1 MQKFAYQRSS
11 CNRNNQ
17 PFIFTFSPF
26 LSTLVAVDN
35 FIVSA
40 RKYRPVTF
48 ESVVGQQH
56 VTNTLKNAIKN
67 NQLAQAFLF
76 CGPRGVGK
84 TTCARILAKT
94 INCTNLQPSG
104 EACAECDSCRAFQ
117 NGNSFN
123 VHELDAASNN
133 SVDDIRSLIE
143 QVRIP
148 PQAGRYKVYIIDE
161 VHMLSQA
168 AFNAFLKT
176 LEEPPNYAIF
186 ILATT
191 EKHKILPTILSRCQ
205 IFDFNRIRVDDMANH
220 LASIAQKESISYE
233 PDGLHIIAQ
242 KADGGLRDALS
253 MFDQIVSF
261 SGGQVTYRSVIDNLN
276 ILDYDYYFNVTDS
289 LLGED
294 TTKTLLL
301 FDEILAN
308 GFDGSHF
315 ITGLSGH
322 LRNLLV
328 AKDAAT
334 LKLLEVSEGIRNKY
348 LQQSQQSSTSFLL
361 SAMNIANQCD
371 LNYRLSKNQ
380 RLQVE
385 LALLKICHL
394 GAVFTAAS
402 APVPAALAG
411 EALKKN
417 FESALTPAT
426 ETPKAVNVAP
436 LEQAKVQA
444 IKQEVDVPVP
454 LPPASAVSEPAPA
467 YQAATPSLSST
478 PSITAT
484 PSLSA
489 TPSLTAT
496 PSINATPALKAGVAE
511 KHVTEA
517 LPSASPQPV
526 ANKPEPPVRP
536 LVGSLLASS
545 SLSPSLKGGNAGSLV
560 VEEEE
565 EPYVYGTDKED
576 FTTDAFLKCWN
587 DYAAKIKAEGKATL
601 VTILTANAPVMQR
614 PYLFD
619 IGVSNRTQ
627 ENVFREEKPGLM
639 NHLRTTLRNFE
650 IEVNTRIEENAVS
663 RKPYTD
669 IEKFQH
675 MVAKNPQLMELKK
688 RFNLEFD

>member
-1 MQKFAYQRSS
+1 M
-11 CNRNNQ
+11 
-17 PFIFTFSPF
+17 
-26 LSTLVAVDN
+26 DN

-94 INCTNLQPSG
+94 INCTNLQPNG
-104 EACAECDSCRAFQ
+104 EACGTCDSCRAFQ

-133 SVDDIRSLIE
+133 SVDDIRSLID

-176 LEEPPNYAIF
+176 LEEPPHYAIF

-205 IFDFNRIRVDDMANH
+205 IFDFNRIRVEDMANH
-220 LASIAQKESISYE
+220 LSSIAQKESIAYE

-261 SGGQVTYRSVIDNLN
+261 SGGQVTYKSVIDNLN
-276 ILDYDYYFNVTDS
+276 ILDYDYYFNITDS
-289 LLGED
+289 LLNED
-294 TTKTLLL
+294 TSKTLLL
-301 FDEILAN
+301 FDEILAK

-315 ITGLSGH
+315 IGGLSGH

-328 AKDAAT
+328 GKDPAT

-348 LQQSQQSSTSFLL
+348 LQQSQQASTSFLL
-361 SAMNIANQCD
+361 SAMSIANQCD

-394 GAVFTAAS
+394 PSALNLASGQLPQAAANDGVKKKPDTAA
-402 APVPAALAG
+402 PVAPAA
-411 EALKKN
+411 EA
-417 FESALTPAT
+417 
-426 ETPKAVNVAP
+426 PKAVDTP
-436 LEQAKVQA
+436 
-444 IKQEVDVPVP
+444 
-454 LPPASAVSEPAPA
+454 PPAPMPVADIPKIPSPVASVRIPEPVAAPVHQVQEPVSKYAND
-467 YQAATPSLSST
+467 T
-478 PSITAT
+478 
-484 PSLSA
+484 
-489 TPSLTAT
+489 
-496 PSINATPALKAGVAE
+496 
-511 KHVTEA
+511 

-526 ANKPEPPVRP
+526 VAKEEPTVKTAGIPK
-536 LVGSLLASS
+536 LSSLLT
-545 SLSPSLKGGNAGSLV
+545 PSLTPSLTGGGFGAMTA

-565 EPYVYGTDKED
+565 EDPYLKGTDNEAFTTED
-576 FTTDAFLKCWN
+576 FLTCWHA
-587 DYAAKIKAEGKATL
+587 YIAKIKAEGKPMTLITIFIANPPKQLSATEFEII
-601 VTILTANAPVMQR
+601 VN
-614 PYLFD
+614 
-619 IGVSNRTQ
+619 NRTQ
-627 ENVFREEKPGLM
+627 ESVFRDGKPDLM
-639 NHLRTTLRNFE
+639 NYLRTKLRNFS
-650 IEVNTRIEENAVS
+650 IEVHTRVDEQQVTK
-663 RKPYTD
+663 RPYTAS
-669 IEKFQH
+669 EKFQH
-675 MVAKNPQLMELKK
+675 MAAKNANLMELRKM
-688 RFNLEFD
+688 FNLEFD